1 MKKTFFPE
9 TMVRAIAEYF
19 LLFFCLVVEK
29 NEYQVSGCLSEII
42 FPNNLKIKG
51 SEKRRH
57 LKRSTTPY
65 RALCKIRWENNKI
78 YISLSESELFFLCFL
93 FFFACS
99 IFYYLWW
106 CVKP

>member
-1 MKKTFFPE
+1 MKKTFFPV
-9 TMVRAIAEYF
+9 TMVRAITESF
-19 LLFFCLVVEK
+19 CVLFFCVVYSKEK

-65 RALCKIRWENNKI
+65 SYCGK
-78 YISLSESELFFLCFL
+78 
-93 FFFACS
+93 
-99 IFYYLWW
+99 
-106 CVKP
+106 